1 MSVRTLPKE
10 RSLRHFVF
18 NPFDELSREELS
30 VAGVGLSE
38 RPGHRCSGEHGR
50 QREVVRAINLQPD
63 TCHRRGTS
71 MQYLVRAL
79 APWVIER
86 GARCLLIVGSG
97 QRALNEFFP
106 PVQGCCN
113 PRNMRAASSLL
124 ALLPMFLLRRFSCL
138 PPAFLLSCPR
148 PFGRESAKLLV

>member
-1 MSVRTLPKE
+1 MSVWTLPKE
-10 RSLRHFVF
+10 RSLRHLVF